1 VKAAVAKPT
10 PMVKATMVEPIMV
23 MEMVKTMGEENR
35 TADKERRPIEP
46 GIPPVVWLGVR
57 RQIDRLW
64 RQRVDLL
71 RQAGRI
77 LRDPPAA
84 IRLLARLPNGLLRLS
99 SNHHLYGELVA
110 ILRSALWLTLGHLRL
125 GGRQVCRARR
135 DLRRARRQDQHHC
148 DTQKGTR
155 ISISRNG
162 PPDRWV
168 GDLII
173 VN

>member
-1 VKAAVAKPT
+1 MET
-10 PMVKATMVEPIMV
+10 MV
-23 MEMVKTMGEENR
+23 METVKTMGQKNR
-35 TADKERRPIEP
+35 TADKEQRPIEP

-84 IRLLARLPNGLLRLS
+84 IRLLARLPDGLLRLP
-99 SNHHLYGELVA
+99 SNHHLHGELAA
-110 ILRSALWLTLGHLRL
+110 IRRSALWLTLGHLCL
-125 GGRQVCRARR
+125 VGRWVCRARR
-135 DLRRARRQDQHHC
+135 DLRRTRRQDQHSC

-168 GDLII
+168 GDLVI